1 MRTAILMIRSLI
13 DGSTSRL
20 RYRPAWEEAGLSD
33 PQRHDVVPW
42 LFF

>member
-13 DGSTSRL
+13 DRSTSPM
-20 RYRPAWEEAGLSD
+20 RYRPAWEEAGLAD
-33 PQRHDVVPW
+33 LQRYDVVPW